1 MIGNT
6 FESYADLESHVD
18 GNTSVLEGKYFVNN
32 DETRNNVPSEYYV
45 NTNKVVSLVNAQI
58 IYNGDLF

>member
-45 NTNKVVSLVNAQI
+45 NTSKKISLMNEATLYNAE
-58 IYNGDLF
+58 LF